1 MFCCG
6 VLPCLGFA
14 QIRADIIL
22 ISVQEKLTLTKREE
36 LISLVLRVVLG
47 AGMQTLVLGLESR
60 HAWGACSEG
69 VLKRQCQ
76 ALWLDVSLGL
86 GALKRAF
93 FISPASSSECISPCS
108 SPLSGLGQWSQPL
121 VLVVLPGL

>member
-22 ISVQEKLTLTKREE
+22 ISVQERLTLTKGEE

-47 AGMQTLVLGLESR
+47 AGMQTLLCWVWKAGMRGEPAR
-60 HAWGACSEG
+60 
-69 VLKRQCQ
+69 R
-76 ALWLDVSLGL
+76 VS
-86 GALKRAF
+86 
-93 FISPASSSECISPCS
+93 
-108 SPLSGLGQWSQPL
+108 
-121 VLVVLPGL
+121 